1 MAKLKKASK
10 KKKTRKKKQRAEAHR
25 YSPSPPRNPQPSGES
40 GRTGAETPK
49 QNGEVTKEL
58 IRMVI
63 LLGALILGVLVI
75 LLRPEAAAS
84 CAALVEKVIRAA
96 AVSI

>member
-1 MAKLKKASK
+1 MAKSKKSSK
-10 KKKTRKKKQRAEAHR
+10 KKSRKKKQRAEARR
-25 YSPSPPRNPQPSGES
+25 YRPAPSRNPQPGGE
-40 GRTGAETPK
+40 GGGTGVATPK

-96 AVSI
+96 VVSI